1 MHYTFIMDSHYIN
14 HSKFYQA
21 IDCVIFGFDLERL
34 KLLLIHRDFE
44 PQKGKYSLMGGFL
57 NENEDMDSGAAR
69 ILDKLTGLE
78 DVYLEQ
84 LKTYSMVNRDP
95 AARVISTAY
104 YALIKIEESDEE
116 KTKDH
121 GAEWFDI
128 NEIPELIFDHNS
140 MVEQAFDIIRHK
152 SRFHPIGFELLP
164 EKFTIPQMQK
174 LYEAINQVKL
184 DNANFRKKIISMDL
198 LQKLNEKEKEGS
210 KKGAFLYQF
219 DKGKYDMLVNSGF
232 LFEVK

>member
-1 MHYTFIMDSHYIN
+1 MDSHYIN
-14 HSKFYQA
+14 RQKFYQA
-21 IDCVIFGFDLERL
+21 IDCVIFGFDLDKL

-57 NENEDMDSGAAR
+57 RDDEDMDLGAAR
-69 ILDKLTGLE
+69 ILERLTGLE
-78 DVYLEQ
+78 DVFLEQ
-84 LKTYSMVNRDP
+84 FYTYSKIERDP

-116 KTKDH
+116 KTKSH
-121 GAEWFDI
+121 GAEWFDL
-128 NEIPELIFDHNS
+128 NDIPELIFDHNE
-140 MVEQAFDIIRHK
+140 MVEKAFDIIRHK
-152 SRFHPIGFELLP
+152 SKFHPIGFELLP
-164 EKFTIPQMQK
+164 EKFTIPQLQK

-184 DNANFRKKIISMDL
+184 DNANFRKKIISMNL

-219 DKGKYDMLVNSGF
+219 DKEKYDTLVNSGF
-232 LFEVK
+232 LFEV

>member
-1 MHYTFIMDSHYIN
+1 MSLHYLSQP
-14 HSKFYQA
+14 KFYQA

-57 NENEDMDSGAAR
+57 KEDEDMDTGASR
-69 ILDKLTGLE
+69 ILEKLTGLD

-84 LKTYSMVNRDP
+84 FNTYSQVNRDP

-116 KTKDH
+116 KTRSH
-121 GAEWFDI
+121 GAEWFDL

-152 SRFHPIGFELLP
+152 SKFHPIGFELLP
-164 EKFTIPQMQK
+164 EKFTIPQLQK

-184 DNANFRKKIISMDL
+184 DNANFRKKIISMNL
-198 LQKLNEKEKEGS
+198 LHKLDEKEREGS

-219 DKGKYDMLVNSGF
+219 DKEKYDRLVNSGF
-232 LFEVK
+232 LFEV

>member
-1 MHYTFIMDSHYIN
+1 MSNHYLSHP
-14 HSKFYQA
+14 KFYQA
-21 IDCVIFGFDLERL
+21 IDCVIFGFDLESL

-57 NENEDMDSGAAR
+57 KDEEDMDIGAAR
-69 ILDKLTGLE
+69 ILEQLTGLE
-78 DVYLEQ
+78 NVFLEQ
-84 LKTYSMVNRDP
+84 FKTYSQVDRDP
-95 AARVISTAY
+95 AERVISTAY
-104 YALIKIEESDEE
+104 YSLIKIEESDEE
-116 KTKDH
+116 KTKGH

-152 SRFHPIGFELLP
+152 SKFHPIGFELLP
-164 EKFTIPQMQK
+164 EKFTIPQLQK

-198 LQKLNEKEKEGS
+198 LVKLDEKEREGS

-219 DKGKYDMLVNSGF
+219 DKEKYDRLVNTGF
-232 LFEVK
+232 LFEV